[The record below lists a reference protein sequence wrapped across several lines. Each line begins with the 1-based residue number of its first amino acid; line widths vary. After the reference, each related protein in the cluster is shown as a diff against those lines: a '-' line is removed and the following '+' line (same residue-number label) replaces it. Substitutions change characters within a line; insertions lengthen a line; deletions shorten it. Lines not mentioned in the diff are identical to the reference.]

1 MLIGVKISKY
11 KRNRVPMSVNSTQL
25 FEEEVRKVIHE
36 MCAEM
41 NPSRKTIEAIMKYAV
56 TYELPS

>member
-11 KRNRVPMSVNSTQL
+11 KRNRVPMSVNSTKL

-41 NPSRKTIEAIMKYAV
+41 NPSRKTLDAIMHYAA

>member
-1 MLIGVKISKY
+1 
-11 KRNRVPMSVNSTQL
+11 MSLDSTQS
-25 FEEEVRKVIHE
+25 FKEEIRQVLHE

-41 NPSRKTIEAIMKYAV
+41 KPGRKTLDAIMHYAA

>member
-1 MLIGVKISKY
+1 MILD
-11 KRNRVPMSVNSTQL
+11 STLL
-25 FEEEVRKVIHE
+25 FEEEVKKVVCE

-41 NPSRKTIEAIMKYAV
+41 KPNRKTLDAIMQYAA

>member
-1 MLIGVKISKY
+1 
-11 KRNRVPMSVNSTQL
+11 MSVNSTKL

-41 NPSRKTIEAIMKYAV
+41 NPSRKTLDAIMHYAA

>member
-1 MLIGVKISKY
+1 MVL
-11 KRNRVPMSVNSTQL
+11 NSTL
-25 FEEEVRKVIHE
+25 SFEEEVRQVVYE

-41 NPSRKTIEAIMKYAV
+41 KPSRKTLDAIMNYAA

>member
-1 MLIGVKISKY
+1 
-11 KRNRVPMSVNSTQL
+11 MSVNSTQL

-41 NPSRKTIEAIMKYAV
+41 NPSRKTIEAIMQYAA
-56 TYELPS
+56 TYELPN

>member
-1 MLIGVKISKY
+1 
-11 KRNRVPMSVNSTQL
+11 MSVNSTQL

-41 NPSRKTIEAIMKYAV
+41 NPSRKTIEAIMHYAA
-56 TYELPS
+56 TCELPN

>member
-1 MLIGVKISKY
+1 
-11 KRNRVPMSVNSTQL
+11 MSVNSTQL